1 MIATGDETFM
11 YGTVTAKLYYK
22 PACHVIITASI
33 KVAVTTLSH
42 SSTGK
47 VWLFYSVAGTVILAN
62 SRGHA

>member
-11 YGTVTAKLYYK
+11 YGTVTVKLYYK
-22 PACHVIITASI
+22 PASHLLITAPI
-33 KVAVTTLSH
+33 NMAVRTLTH

-62 SRGHA
+62 SHGHD